1 MSMFVWN
8 NAKVYTQL
16 TNELFKN
23 FWDLRVRLD
32 LDQPLKATHEKFLQ
46 LWIST
51 RLQKVEQW
59 TGVNVK

>member
-46 LWIST
+46 L
-51 RLQKVEQW
+51 
-59 TGVNVK
+59 